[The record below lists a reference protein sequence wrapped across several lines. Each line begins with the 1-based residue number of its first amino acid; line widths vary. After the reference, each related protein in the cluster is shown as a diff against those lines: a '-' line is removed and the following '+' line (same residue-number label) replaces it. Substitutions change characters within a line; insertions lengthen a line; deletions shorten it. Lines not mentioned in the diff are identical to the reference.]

1 MDALHHVALVRSA
14 NTAADGARAELEDAG
29 FHVTVVGL
37 DRGLYRVIVQ
47 TEPPVDSIIAWGLTA
62 DELERVR
69 STLAT
74 ADQELTVILAGGTPT
89 PDSPHHE
96 PLQQGL
102 VQQDLSLAQTAF
114 LGVERTA
121 LLRRS
126 RFLESRFSQVSHN
139 SGAQVRETQDVAIFG
154 LAKMVESRDQDTGL
168 HLERMAEYSR
178 LLAFKLRSNPVFA
191 GYIDDNYVIDI
202 WRSAPLHD
210 IGKVGVPDSI
220 LLKPGKLNAEEWE
233 TMKTHS
239 SVGGDTLREIERRL
253 HYRSFLQMGRD
264 IAYCHHERWDGNG
277 YPFGLVKDEIPLSA
291 RIVALADVYDALTS
305 RRPYKE
311 PFSHEKATAIITEG
325 VGTQFDPCVFEAFE
339 ELKDR
344 FIEVAEQHQPE
355 PLSSEEITRRIH
367 ELEIARYRRAGKRA
381 RSLRKALSKTPVVKE
396 A

>member
-1 MDALHHVALVRSA
+1 MDALHHVALVWSA
-14 NTAADGARAELEDAG
+14 RTAVDGARAELELAG
-29 FHVTVVGL
+29 FHVTLVGL
-37 DRGLYRVIVQ
+37 DRGLYRAIVQ
-47 TEPPVDSIIAWGLTA
+47 TEPPVDSLIAWDLNA
-62 DELERVR
+62 QELDHVQNVL
-69 STLAT
+69 ST
-74 ADQELTVILAGGTPT
+74 ADQELTIILAGGTPT
-89 PDSPHHE
+89 PTSRSRD
-96 PLQQGL
+96 PLLPGLIHMDLNL
-102 VQQDLSLAQTAF
+102 VQTTF

-139 SGAQVRETQDVAIFG
+139 SGAQGRETQDVAIFG

-178 LLAFKLRSNPVFA
+178 LLAFKLRANPVFA

-210 IGKVGVPDSI
+210 IGKVGVPDSV
-220 LLKPGKLNAEEWE
+220 LLKPGKLDAEEW
-233 TMKTHS
+233 TVMKAHS
-239 SVGGDTLREIERRL
+239 AVGGDTLREIERRL

-311 PFSHEKATAIITEG
+311 PFSHEKATSIITEG
-325 VGTQFDPCVFEAFE
+325 VGSQFDPAVFQAFE
-339 ELKDR
+339 ELKER
-344 FIEVAEQHQPE
+344 FVEVAEQHRPK
-355 PLSSEEITRRIH
+355 PLSVEELTRRIH
-367 ELEIARYRRAGKRA
+367 DLEIARYRRAGKRA
-381 RSLRKALSKTPVVKE
+381 ESMRKALTPTAVLKE